1 MAGPEGRIG
10 LVVSLL
16 AGALVPVMTGLLA
29 SEAIGRRVGG
39 GRAVVAVPIAA
50 AVVAALPGQLWQS
63 SAVAMS
69 DTLSVALATTGAWAA
84 CRYGRMGRT
93 RWLLLAAATVAAA
106 IDTRWVSGLVAVPI
120 AAVALLG
127 VRTVWRADRRRAI
140 RDGGAAAL
148 VGAIVLAPVAVPMGL
163 AVADG
168 TTVPFA
174 ADFGA
179 YAWDPLNAL
188 RTSFTTSD
196 GSLTYATTSGAFY
209 LGQAVAPYWFGPPGL
224 LAIWGAVWVA
234 RRGGLA
240 ASILLIGWPAI
251 VLAFLAGSPYQ
262 NTRFF
267 LAAMPPVAIL
277 VALGTWQLARTVD
290 GWLPRGRP
298 ALRAGLLAAVAVA
311 WVLVAVVVAGRFTA
325 SFIDRQTAD
334 LAAIR
339 RLEAE
344 VPSGARLI
352 AMGPTGVFIRDGVPD
367 VVELFDLDPTAA
379 AALLADGRPSYLVVD
394 PAAIAG
400 QWAGRRPAATVDAIR
415 AGLGLTAID
424 DAGTWT
430 LYRIGSP

>member
-1 MAGPEGRIG
+1 
-10 LVVSLL
+10 
-16 AGALVPVMTGLLA
+16 
-29 SEAIGRRVGG
+29 
-39 GRAVVAVPIAA
+39 
-50 AVVAALPGQLWQS
+50 
-63 SAVAMS
+63 MS
-69 DTLSVALATTGAWAA
+69 DTLSVALATAGAWAA
-84 CRYGRMGRT
+84 CRYGRTGRT

-140 RDGGAAAL
+140 RDAGAAAL

-163 AVADG
+163 AVAGG

-196 GSLTYATTSGAFY
+196 GRLTYATTSGAFY

-224 LAIWGAVWVA
+224 LAIWGAAWVA

-240 ASILLIGWPAI
+240 ASILLVGWPAI
-251 VLAFLAGSPYQ
+251 VLVFLAGSPYQ

-277 VALGTWQLARTVD
+277 VAVGAWRLARIVD

-298 ALRAGLLAAVAVA
+298 GTPGGPARGRRRA
-311 WVLVAVVVAGRFTA
+311 WILVAILVAGRFTA

-352 AMGPTGVFIRDGVPD
+352 AMGPTGVFVRDGVPD
-367 VVELFDLDPTAA
+367 VVELFDLDPASA

-394 PAAIAG
+394 PGAIDG
-400 QWAGRRPAATVDAIR
+400 QWAGRSPASTVEAIR
-415 AGLGLTAID
+415 ASRGLTRID
-424 DAGTWT
+424 EAGAWT
-430 LYRIGSP
+430 LYLIGSP

>member
-1 MAGPEGRIG
+1 M
-10 LVVSLL
+10 
-16 AGALVPVMTGLLA
+16 
-29 SEAIGRRVGG
+29 
-39 GRAVVAVPIAA
+39 
-50 AVVAALPGQLWQS
+50 
-63 SAVAMS
+63 
-69 DTLSVALATTGAWAA
+69 
-84 CRYGRMGRT
+84 
-93 RWLLLAAATVAAA
+93 
-106 IDTRWVSGLVAVPI
+106 
-120 AAVALLG
+120 
-127 VRTVWRADRRRAI
+127 
-140 RDGGAAAL
+140 
-148 VGAIVLAPVAVPMGL
+148 
-163 AVADG
+163 
-168 TTVPFA
+168 
-174 ADFGA
+174 
-179 YAWDPLNAL
+179 
-188 RTSFTTSD
+188 
-196 GSLTYATTSGAFY
+196 
-209 LGQAVAPYWFGPPGL
+209 
-224 LAIWGAVWVA
+224 
-234 RRGGLA
+234 
-240 ASILLIGWPAI
+240 
-251 VLAFLAGSPYQ
+251 LAFLAGSPYQ

-352 AMGPTGVFIRDGVPD
+352 AMGPTGVFVRDGVPD

-415 AGLGLTAID
+415 AGPGLTAID